1 MSVDVW
7 AETEQTLISRVHG
20 TTQDATDK
28 RRASVV
34 LLQSV
39 SHSGPRRSAVARS
52 RRRARAS
59 VRTHPIGS
67 LTPEPISR
75 G

>member
-34 LLQSV
+34 LYCNPSV
-39 SHSGPRRSAVARS
+39 TAAHVAAQLRGAADELERPSGRIPSA
-52 RRRARAS
+52 
-59 VRTHPIGS
+59 P
-67 LTPEPISR
+67 
-75 G
+75 